1 MPAHR
6 YARSPQ
12 AALPSYLR
20 VVLVRVCLILLAALA
35 LLPATPTLAKPPLPQ
50 LRLPLED
57 LGYEPPSQHVIST
70 GASVVNVN
78 FVDDTHLLVSFA
90 VRRLMKRLP
99 EDPPNDE
106 DRTVLALLLEMP
118 SGKVVARTEWRLH
131 DSSQYLW
138 NLGDGTLLLR
148 IRNTITTIAPA
159 VNLASPD
166 PFQQHPFLHSN
177 RPIQAIILSP
187 ESDFL
192 ILETSDPT
200 PAAPYASTV
209 AGHPMAA
216 FDAATGTVTIADPNA
231 NPDPIQIN
239 FYRLAALPDSPG
251 AIQARVAGVARAKN
265 ALYLPADAAGYLD
278 VLDEGNNTWAFD
290 FDTYTGT
297 KKQMNLFDATCA
309 PQPTLVSRGEF
320 VALACVGGNQRQ
332 TLAAF
337 NLRGDEM
344 WQQKLFSAYTAP
356 RFLPAPYGGRFAF
369 ARITVPNTDLNP
381 DDLNLSVA
389 NSQIVTVFQNN
400 SGKELLRLDCSPI
413 QQTAENVSLAP
424 DGMTLALVRYG
435 AVEVYR
441 LPPLTPQDKTA
452 IQLAEASAPE
462 RTDASV
468 RFQHSS
474 QPVSNASEPS
484 ESGRTASFTPVPP
497 NPTTGS
503 NTSASAASATP
514 VTEGDEAPSKP
525 PTLYTL
531 PTDKPHNTG
540 DDQGSTPPR

>member
-1 MPAHR
+1 MPAPR
-6 YARSPQ
+6 STRSPQ
-12 AALPSYLR
+12 AALPSHLR
-20 VVLVRVCLILLAALA
+20 SLLVRVTLILLAAFP
-35 LLPATPTLAKPPLPQ
+35 LLPATSALAKPPLPQ

-70 GASVVNVN
+70 GASIVNVN
-78 FVDDTHLLVSFA
+78 FVDDNHLLVSFA

-99 EDPPNDE
+99 DDPPADE

-118 SGKVVARTEWRLH
+118 SGKVVGRTEWRLH

-138 NLGDGTLLLR
+138 NLGNGTLLFR
-148 IRNTITTIAPA
+148 VRNTISTISPV
-159 VNLASPD
+159 VNLASAD
-166 PFQQHPFLHSN
+166 PFQQHPFLHST
-177 RPIQAIILSP
+177 RPIQAILLSP
-187 ESDFL
+187 EADFL
-192 ILETSDPT
+192 TLETSDPAPPT
-200 PAAPYASTV
+200 PYASTL

-216 FDAATGTVTIADPNA
+216 FDAATGTVTVADPNA

-239 FYRLAALPDSPG
+239 FYRLAALPESPG
-251 AIQARVAGVARAKN
+251 AIQARVAGVVRAKN

-309 PQPTLVSRGEF
+309 PQPTMVSRGEF
-320 VALACVGGNQRQ
+320 VVLACVGGNQRQ

-344 WQQKLFSAYTAP
+344 WQQKLFSTYTAP

-369 ARITVPNTDLNP
+369 ARIIVPNTDPNP

-424 DGMTLALVRYG
+424 DGMNLAIVRYG
-435 AVEVYR
+435 AIEVYR

-452 IQLAEASAPE
+452 IHLAEASAPE
-462 RTDASV
+462 RKEVSV
-468 RFQHSS
+468 RFHHSS
-474 QPVSNASEPS
+474 QPASSTSEQP
-484 ESGRTASFTPVPP
+484 ESGRTSSFTPAPP
-497 NPTTGS
+497 NPSTRS
-503 NTSASAASATP
+503 NTNEPAAPATP
-514 VTEGDEAPSKP
+514 ATQGDEAPSKP

-531 PTDKPHNTG
+531 PTDKPNST
-540 DDQGSTPPR
+540 DDAPGAPPR